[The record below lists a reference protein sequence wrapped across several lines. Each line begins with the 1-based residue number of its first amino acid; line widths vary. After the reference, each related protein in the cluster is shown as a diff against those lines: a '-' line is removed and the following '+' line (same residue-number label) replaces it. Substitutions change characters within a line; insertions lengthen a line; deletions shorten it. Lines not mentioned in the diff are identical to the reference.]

1 MKQNSK
7 ISNSLKASQTT
18 RLNSSLSRPLS
29 SSIQYK
35 KSENIT
41 TNRSN
46 TNSSKISRSKSVNKD
61 KKINKIENL
70 LSSTEENISR
80 YQLFENIIKEIK
92 SNIFKK
98 IEEEID
104 EKKKL
109 KNVLLNNIEIY
120 KNRIKVILNQDKS
133 TFKNMYNQINHSTKL
148 ENIQNRINHEK
159 FINFG
164 LNECKTEL
172 AYLKNSY
179 EEVIEETRQI
189 RNVIMNEDK
198 EFECIKEEIQKLNG
212 VLSLYKKEKENLKNG
227 VAQLKSH
234 IRLVKDKI
242 KVIDDKNK
250 ELLLKFYSLSLK

>member
-1 MKQNSK
+1 MKQNSI

-35 KSENIT
+35 KSENIK

-46 TNSSKISRSKSVNKD
+46 TNNSKISRSKSVNKD

-70 LSSTEENISR
+70 LLSTEENVSR

-92 SNIFKK
+92 SNTFKK

-104 EKKKL
+104 EKTKL
-109 KNVLLNNIEIY
+109 KNILLNNIEIY

-159 FINFG
+159 FINIG
-164 LNECKTEL
+164 LNECKTEV

-179 EEVIEETRQI
+179 EDLIEETRQI

-212 VLSLYKKEKENLKNG
+212 VLSSYKKEKENLKNG
-227 VAQLKSH
+227 VVQLSSH
-234 IRLVKDKI
+234 VRLIKEKI
-242 KVIDDKNK
+242 KAIDDKNK

>member
-1 MKQNSK
+1 MKQNSI

-35 KSENIT
+35 KSENIK

-46 TNSSKISRSKSVNKD
+46 TNNSKISRSKSVNKD

-70 LSSTEENISR
+70 LLSTEENVSR

-92 SNIFKK
+92 SNTFKK

-104 EKKKL
+104 EKTKL
-109 KNVLLNNIEIY
+109 KNILLNNIEIY

-159 FINFG
+159 FINIG
-164 LNECKTEL
+164 LNECKTEV

-179 EEVIEETRQI
+179 EDLIEETRQI

-212 VLSLYKKEKENLKNG
+212 VLSSYKKEKENLKNG
-227 VAQLKSH
+227 VVQLSSH
-234 IRLVKDKI
+234 IRLIKEKI
-242 KVIDDKNK
+242 KAIDDKNK

>member
-1 MKQNSK
+1 MKQNSI

-35 KSENIT
+35 KSENIK

-46 TNSSKISRSKSVNKD
+46 TNNSKISRSKSVNKD

-70 LSSTEENISR
+70 LLSTEENVSR

-92 SNIFKK
+92 SNTFKK

-104 EKKKL
+104 EKTKL
-109 KNVLLNNIEIY
+109 KNILLNNIEIY

-133 TFKNMYNQINHSTKL
+133 TFKNMYNQINHNTKL

-159 FINFG
+159 FINIG
-164 LNECKTEL
+164 LNECKTEV

-179 EEVIEETRQI
+179 EDLIEETRQI

-212 VLSLYKKEKENLKNG
+212 VLSSYKKEKENLKNG
-227 VAQLKSH
+227 VVQLSSH
-234 IRLVKDKI
+234 IRLIKEKI
-242 KVIDDKNK
+242 KAIDDKNK